1 MRVRDTMRSAGD
13 HELLMPPK
21 VCTIDKHGRIYAGV
35 DYAKKKG
42 LLLFIALSDEELAEL
57 EKQ

>member
-1 MRVRDTMRSAGD
+1 MRSAGD